1 MRYLV
6 LILVVLVFSSCE
18 KTEKIEDYPIHKSL
32 LVSNCIF
39 DQNTGFQ
46 FTLSKS
52 LSPLDNAPF
61 KELVHPR
68 AYVKLFENDMLIDSF
83 GFRTFNNNTFLGSG
97 NSPKPNFKYR
107 FEAFFPGFAKV
118 SGEDIMPESIDIVD
132 FKSSKIVKDYD
143 YSSALT
149 LDMDLMLSNTHQN
162 NDYIILEF
170 NRPIDIDSN
179 GSYFWEELVD
189 LKLKNAIFEYEKLD
203 NKLYIKTNGQK
214 LNQISVRRESIEYAY
229 GIQSTQN
236 KMQVSISNC
245 SKTTFEYLRRFNL
258 QRNNEFDPFAEPTPI
273 SNNII
278 NGYGIFGAMGLT
290 MKEFTF

>member
-18 KTEKIEDYPIHKSL
+18 KTEKIEDYPTHKSL

-39 DQNTGFQ
+39 DQNMGFQ

-61 KELVHPR
+61 KQLVHPR
-68 AYVKLFENDMLIDSF
+68 AFVKLYENDILIDSF
-83 GFRTFNNNTFLGSG
+83 GYQVG
-97 NSPKPNFKYR
+97 NVLESDQLPKPNFKYR

-118 SGEDIMPESIDIVD
+118 SGEDIMPEIIDIVD
-132 FKSSKIVKDYD
+132 VKSSKIVKNYD
-143 YSSALT
+143 FSSALT
-149 LDMDLMLSNTHQN
+149 LDMDLILSNTHQN

-170 NRPIDIDSN
+170 NRPVDIDTN
-179 GSYFWEELVD
+179 GASYFYEDLTG
-189 LKLKNAIFEYEKLD
+189 LKLNNATLEYEHFD

-214 LNQISVRRESIEYAY
+214 MNQLSIRRESIEYAY

-236 KMQVSISNC
+236 KMEVSISNC

-290 MKEFTF
+290 MKAFTF

>member
-18 KTEKIEDYPIHKSL
+18 KTEKIEDYPTHKSL

-39 DQNTGFQ
+39 DQNMGFQ

-61 KELVHPR
+61 KQLVHPR
-68 AYVKLFENDMLIDSF
+68 AYVRLFENDILIDSF
-83 GFRTFNNNTFLGSG
+83 GYRVG
-97 NSPKPNFKYR
+97 NSLASDKIAKPNFKYR
-107 FEAFFPGFAKV
+107 FEAVFPGFAKV
-118 SGEDIMPESIDIVD
+118 SGEDIMPEIIDIVD
-132 FKSSKIVKDYD
+132 VKSIKITKNYEF
-143 YSSALT
+143 SNALT
-149 LDMDLMLSNTHQN
+149 LDIDLILSNTHQN

-179 GSYFWEELVD
+179 GASYFNEDLIG
-189 LKLKNAIFEYEKLD
+189 LKLNNAILDYEHLD

-214 LNQISVRRESIEYAY
+214 INKLSVRRESIEYVF
-229 GIQSTQN
+229 GSQSNQN
-236 KMQVSISNC
+236 RMQVSISNC

>member
-18 KTEKIEDYPIHKSL
+18 KTEKIEDYPAHKSL

-39 DQNTGFQ
+39 DQNMGFQ

-61 KELVHPR
+61 KQLVHPR
-68 AYVKLFENDMLIDSF
+68 AFVKLYENDILIDSF
-83 GFRTFNNNTFLGSG
+83 GYQVGNVLGSG
-97 NSPKPNFKYR
+97 QLPKPNFKYR

-118 SGEDIMPESIDIVD
+118 SGEDIMPEIIDIVD
-132 FKSSKIVKDYD
+132 VKTSKIVKNYD
-143 YSSALT
+143 FSNALT
-149 LDMDLMLSNTHQN
+149 LDMDLILSNTHQN

-170 NRPIDIDSN
+170 NRLVDIDTN
-179 GSYFWEELVD
+179 GASYFYEDLTG
-189 LKLKNAIFEYEKLD
+189 LKLNNATLEYEHFD

-214 LNQISVRRESIEYAY
+214 INQLSIKRESIEYAY

>member
-18 KTEKIEDYPIHKSL
+18 KTEKIEDYPTHKSL

-39 DQNTGFQ
+39 DQNMGFQ

-61 KELVHPR
+61 KQLVHPR
-68 AYVKLFENDMLIDSF
+68 AYVKLYENDILIDSF
-83 GFRTFNNNTFLGSG
+83 GYQVG
-97 NSPKPNFKYR
+97 NVLESDQLPKPNFKYR
-107 FEAFFPGFAKV
+107 FEAFFPGFTKV
-118 SGEDIMPESIDIVD
+118 SGEDVMPEMIDIVD
-132 FKSSKIVKDYD
+132 VKSSKIVKNYD
-143 YSSALT
+143 FSNALT
-149 LDMDLMLSNTHQN
+149 LDMELVLSNTHQN

-170 NRPIDIDSN
+170 NRPIDIDTLN
-179 GSYFWEELVD
+179 KTYFFEELVD

-214 LNQISVRRESIEYAY
+214 INQLSVRRESIEYAY

-236 KMQVSISNC
+236 KMEVSISNC

-290 MKEFTF
+290 MKTFTF

>member
-18 KTEKIEDYPIHKSL
+18 KTEKIEDYPTHKSL

-39 DQNTGFQ
+39 DQNMGFQ

-61 KELVHPR
+61 KQLVHPR
-68 AYVKLFENDMLIDSF
+68 AFVKLYENDILIDSF
-83 GFRTFNNNTFLGSG
+83 GYQVG
-97 NSPKPNFKYR
+97 NVLESDQLPKPNFKYR

-118 SGEDIMPESIDIVD
+118 SGEDIMPEIIDIVD
-132 FKSSKIVKDYD
+132 VKSSKIVKNYD
-143 YSSALT
+143 FSSALT
-149 LDMDLMLSNTHQN
+149 LDMDLILSNTHQN

-170 NRPIDIDSN
+170 NRPVDIDTN
-179 GSYFWEELVD
+179 GASYFYEDLTG
-189 LKLKNAIFEYEKLD
+189 LKLNNATLEYEHFD

-214 LNQISVRRESIEYAY
+214 MNQLSIRRESIEYAY

-236 KMQVSISNC
+236 KMEVSISNC

-290 MKEFTF
+290 MKTFTF

>member
-1 MRYLV
+1 M
-6 LILVVLVFSSCE
+6 
-18 KTEKIEDYPIHKSL
+18 
-32 LVSNCIF
+32 
-39 DQNTGFQ
+39 GFQ

-61 KELVHPR
+61 KQLVHPR
-68 AYVKLFENDMLIDSF
+68 AFVKLFENEVMVDSF
-83 GFRTFNNNTFLGSG
+83 GFRTVNNNTFLESAIV
-97 NSPKPNFKYR
+97 PKPNFKYR

-118 SGEDIMPESIDIVD
+118 SGEDVMPEIIDILD
-132 FKSSKIVKDYD
+132 FKSSKIVKNYD
-143 YSSALT
+143 FSNALT

-170 NRPIDIDSN
+170 NRPIDIDTLN
-179 GSYFWEELVD
+179 KTYFFEELVD
-189 LKLKNAIFEYEKLD
+189 LKLKNSIFEYEKLD

-214 LNQISVRRESIEYAY
+214 INQISIRRESIEYAY
-229 GIQSTQN
+229 GIQSVQN
-236 KMQVSISNC
+236 KMEVSISNC

-258 QRNNEFDPFAEPTPI
+258 QQYNEFDPFAEPTPI

>member
-6 LILVVLVFSSCE
+6 IILVVLVFSSCE
-18 KTEKIEDYPIHKSL
+18 KTEKIEDYPTHKSL

-39 DQNTGFQ
+39 DQNTGFI

-61 KELVHPR
+61 KQLVHPR
-68 AYVKLFENDMLIDSF
+68 AYVKLYENDKLIDSF
-83 GFRTFNNNTFLGSG
+83 GYTNNTFLGSG

-107 FEAFFPGFAKV
+107 FEAFFPGFTKV
-118 SGEDIMPESIDIVD
+118 TGEDIMPEIIDITNI
-132 FKSSKIVKDYD
+132 KISKIVKNYD
-143 YSSALT
+143 FSNALT
-149 LDMDLMLSNTHQN
+149 LDMDLVLSNTHQN

-170 NRPIDIDSN
+170 NRPIDIDTLN
-179 GSYFWEELVD
+179 KTYFFEELVD
-189 LKLKNAIFEYEKLD
+189 LKLKNSIFEYEKLD

-214 LNQISVRRESIEYAY
+214 ISQLSIRRESTEYVY
-229 GIQSTQN
+229 GGQSIQN
-236 KMQVSISNC
+236 RMQVSISNC

-258 QRNNEFDPFAEPTPI
+258 QRLNEFDPFAEPTPI

-278 NGYGIFGAMGLT
+278 NGYGVFGAMGIIS
-290 MKEFTF
+290 KEFTF

>member
-18 KTEKIEDYPIHKSL
+18 KTEKIEDYPTHKSL

-39 DQNTGFQ
+39 DQNMGFQ

-61 KELVHPR
+61 KQLVHPR
-68 AYVKLFENDMLIDSF
+68 AYVKLYENDILIDSF
-83 GFRTFNNNTFLGSG
+83 GYQVG
-97 NSPKPNFKYR
+97 NVLESDQLPKPNFKYR
-107 FEAFFPGFAKV
+107 FEAFFPGFTKV
-118 SGEDIMPESIDIVD
+118 TGEDIMPEMIDIVD
-132 FKSSKIVKDYD
+132 FKSSKIVKNYD
-143 YSSALT
+143 FSNALT
-149 LDMDLMLSNTHQN
+149 LDMDLVLSNTHQN

-170 NRPIDIDSN
+170 NRPIDIDTLN
-179 GSYFWEELVD
+179 KTYFFEELVD

-214 LNQISVRRESIEYAY
+214 INQLSVRRESIEYAY
-229 GIQSTQN
+229 GIQITQN
-236 KMQVSISNC
+236 KMEVSISNC

-290 MKEFTF
+290 MKTFTF

>member
-6 LILVVLVFSSCE
+6 LILFVLVFSSCE
-18 KTEKIEDYPIHKSL
+18 KTEKIEDYPTHKSL

-39 DQNTGFQ
+39 DQNMGFQ

-61 KELVHPR
+61 KQLVHPR
-68 AYVKLFENDMLIDSF
+68 AYVKLYENDILIDSF
-83 GFRTFNNNTFLGSG
+83 GYQVG
-97 NSPKPNFKYR
+97 NVLESDQLPKPNFKYR
-107 FEAFFPGFAKV
+107 FEAFFPGFTKV
-118 SGEDIMPESIDIVD
+118 SGEDVMPESIDIVD
-132 FKSSKIVKDYD
+132 LKSSKIVKDYD
-143 YSSALT
+143 YSRALT

-170 NRPIDIDSN
+170 NRPINIDSN

-214 LNQISVRRESIEYAY
+214 INQLSVRRESIEYAY

-236 KMQVSISNC
+236 KMEVSISNC

-290 MKEFTF
+290 LKTFTF